1 MMYHLLQSDPKSDL
15 GARMK
20 ALVALFSGARK
31 LGRILKS
38 LSEYQKLIAALDG
51 NEAVH
56 KQTLEVVSR
65 ASFGVYWFYDNLG
78 WLTKAKVLD
87 GDEKS
92 LNYKASVGW
101 SLATF
106 SSLLLALIKLAENVQ
121 KENEQ
126 VAKTAGKTTVTEEEK
141 AAIKKTQVER
151 IKCLV
156 GVVKSAGALSPRPRL
171 NMW

>member
-1 MMYHLLQSDPKSDL
+1 MYQLLQGDPKSDL

-38 LSEYQKLIAALDG
+38 LSEYQKLIAALDS
-51 NEAVH
+51 NEALH

-65 ASFGVYWFYDNLG
+65 ASFGVYWLYDNLG

-92 LNYKASVGW
+92 LNYKAGVGW

-106 SSLLLALIKLAENVQ
+106 SSLLLAVIKLAENVQ
-121 KENEQ
+121 KENDQ
-126 VAKTAGKTTVTEEEK
+126 VAKTTGKTTVTEEEK
-141 AAIKKTQVER
+141 AAIKKTQDDR

-156 GVVKSAGALSPRPRL
+156 NLAKSAGPPRVAKPD
-171 NMW
+171 